1 MSCKPLSHQ
10 ITSATGLLSIR
21 EQLREA
27 AIHLAVMVL
36 IFPFIFTAADWLRG

>member
-1 MSCKPLSHQ
+1 MNDLSHQ

-27 AIHLAVMVL
+27 ALHLAVFVVATPIL
-36 IFPFIFTAADWLRG
+36 FIAASWLRG